1 MWLWRQYGN
10 NAELQKNWLDIVI
23 VSPPIANANILDI
36 HLIFPCPQ
44 RGHME
49 PEGAYIHLNSFLIF
63 LPWSVVFPNYHICIL
78 QGLWYCFCLLPT
90 KQSGLAFFCDISCI
104 LISEVGSNHSRG
116 FPAGSGKARVA
127 SHSKVSCARFLQ
139 GISVPPASSEE
150 STHTLL
156 RMLSFGAGLECWHW
170 FDKDQHVQAHQKHCV
185 AHLTHTN
192 VSSLN
197 CENDDNEETL
207 EDYVTA
213 VQTKQTSTMK

>member
-1 MWLWRQYGN
+1 M
-10 NAELQKNWLDIVI
+10 
-23 VSPPIANANILDI
+23 SS
-36 HLIFPCPQ
+36 
-44 RGHME
+44 
-49 PEGAYIHLNSFLIF
+49 EGAHGTWRCLHTSEFIFDISTLVGCISKLSYLHSARLVILFLSFANKTVWTGI
-63 LPWSVVFPNYHICIL
+63 
-78 QGLWYCFCLLPT
+78 
-90 KQSGLAFFCDISCI
+90 FCDISCI

-116 FPAGSGKARVA
+116 FPAGSGKVRVA

-156 RMLSFGAGLECWHW
+156 RMLSFGAGLECWHYW